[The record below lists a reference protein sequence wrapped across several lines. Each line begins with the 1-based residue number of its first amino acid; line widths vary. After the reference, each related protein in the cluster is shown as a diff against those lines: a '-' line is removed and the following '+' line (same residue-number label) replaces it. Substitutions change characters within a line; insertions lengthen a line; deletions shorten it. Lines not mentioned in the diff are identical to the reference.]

1 MSGAGENGPGAPS
14 ATAAAGTTASAAP
27 LDAAA
32 LEALFLASPYIA
44 ALGVRVEA
52 VDAAAGRVVA
62 AIALR
67 PELERAPGSGQ
78 FHGGAIAALIDIAG
92 DMAVAVGLGGGVP
105 TIDLRVDYLRPA
117 TGGRLVATA
126 TLRRLGR
133 TVATADVEVA
143 DAQGRLCALGRG
155 CYAAR
160 LG

>member
-1 MSGAGENGPGAPS
+1 MSGASSDAPGASTVKP
-14 ATAAAGTTASAAP
+14 AAGTPEPAVP
-27 LDAAA
+27 LDAGA

-105 TIDLRVDYLRPA
+105 TIDLRVDFLRPA

-143 DAQGRLCALGRG
+143 DETGRLCALGRG